1 LSLAFAIF
9 IVVAMLA
16 VDSYLKNAPHLG
28 YYPSDATWV
37 AYTNETGKFWQALN
51 TTDFA
56 ARLRRD
62 GHTPLQQWESDTRA
76 SMGLQSTSVR
86 WSSWIGRPL
95 VAAGG
100 DDGVGVCLR
109 PGLLLRTAELVGRA
123 LGTVSES
130 NGISRYGDWF
140 FAWRDGYLLASHS
153 VSAVVSLR
161 ESSSIIEHRSLSESG
176 TAGLRWRADRD
187 GEIMLSPEDGLPLR
201 GWIAAPSAKPEEA
214 RAAASLNRSE
224 FRSPGLAAYLTN
236 TPILTLSGTVSESLT
251 EFIRYG
257 LTRLPASELVYPI
270 LQESADALPTG
281 WAEPGIPFA
290 FALTHVDTSEG
301 LAIPEM
307 AYLRP
312 LRSPAHTGFPHPGA
326 LKQEW
331 GAFTG
336 WIQPRVGEKLSLC
349 AAAYDLIQLLTSQES
364 LMAELAAA
372 LTKSDA
378 VVGRGGELNMTL
390 YWEPCSEL
398 IGELLLSAADR
409 ELIRRRNREDVKARY
424 LPYVEMLSSLGALQL
439 EGVFKESRLEFSG
452 YVARSET
459 DALRGSE

>member
-1 LSLAFAIF
+1 
-9 IVVAMLA
+9 MLA

-51 TTDFA
+51 ATFFS

-62 GHTPLQQWESDTRA
+62 GHNPLQQWESDMRA
-76 SMGLQSTSVR
+76 SMGLRSTPAR
-86 WSSWIGRPL
+86 WSSWIGRSL
-95 VAAGG
+95 VAARG
-100 DDGVGVCLR
+100 DGGVGVCLR
-109 PGLLLRTAELVGRA
+109 PGLLLRAAEIVGRA

-130 NGISRYGDWF
+130 NGISRYGDWAF
-140 FAWRDGYLLASHS
+140 TWRDGYLLASHS

-161 ESSSIIEHRSLSESG
+161 DSSSIIEHGILSESG
-176 TAGLRWRADRD
+176 AAGLRWRAERD
-187 GEIMLSPEDGLPLR
+187 GEIMLSPDDGLPLR
-201 GWIAAPSAKPEEA
+201 GWIAAPSAKPDKA
-214 RAAASLNRSE
+214 QSAASLNRSE
-224 FRSPGLAAYLTN
+224 IRSPGLAAHLTN
-236 TPILTLSGTVSESLT
+236 TPILTLSGTASESLAD
-251 EFIRYG
+251 FIRYG
-257 LTRLPASELVYPI
+257 LTRLPASELVHPV
-270 LQESADALPTG
+270 LQELADALPMG
-281 WAEPGIPFA
+281 WAEPGIPFE

-301 LAIPEM
+301 LGIPEM

-326 LKQEW
+326 LRQEW

-336 WIQPRVGEKLSLC
+336 WIQPHAGEKLSLC
-349 AAAYDLIQLLTSQES
+349 AAAYDSIQLLTSQEP

-378 VVGRGGELNMTL
+378 VIGHGGELNMTL
-390 YWEPCSEL
+390 YWEPCSKL

-409 ELIRRRNREDVKARY
+409 ELIRRRNREDIEARY
-424 LPYVEMLSSLGALQL
+424 LPYVELLSILGALQV

-452 YVARSET
+452 YAAHSEA
-459 DALRGSE
+459 DAPRGSEL